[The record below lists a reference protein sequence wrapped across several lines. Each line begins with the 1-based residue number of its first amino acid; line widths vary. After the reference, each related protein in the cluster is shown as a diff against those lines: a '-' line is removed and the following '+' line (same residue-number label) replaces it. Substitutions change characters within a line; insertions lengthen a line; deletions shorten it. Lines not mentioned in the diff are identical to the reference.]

1 MNIHVAALRRLLV
14 GWLIIA
20 AVVGGAGYWLGL
32 RQISVQLTNLA
43 QAEVDRL
50 APLIVKRINGSRVQ
64 IAELQNMAEEYKLGG
79 FVSIEVFDRR
89 GKRVA
94 EKRDLEVSPAVAA
107 ITTTLMSRTVSSD
120 SVSVKRV
127 SANGIEAIRLSVP
140 LYDEAAVVAG
150 HVEGVYVVPPE
161 RVAELRRQVQ
171 ELVMVALF
179 VTLFTTV
186 LLYPFII
193 SLDRRVQSEARRILR
208 GNLDLMGVLG
218 SAIAKRDAETN
229 SHNYRVTLYAVHLAE
244 RVGMSADEIRSLICG
259 AFLHDLGKIGIADEI
274 LRKPGPLS
282 QEEFSAMRQHV
293 TLGLEIASHSE
304 WLHQAVDVIACHHE
318 WFDGSG
324 YPTGLAGDRIP
335 LAARVFAIVD
345 VFDALASQRH
355 YKARLPLN
363 EALAV
368 LHGQAGTH
376 FDPLLLAEFSVIA
389 PDLYIETEQLGD
401 EALQKRLG
409 DLLTHFWSNGNWFG
423 TVRHRFGW
431 IAELRLAWRRLGHAT
446 PESGNVS

>member
-32 RQISVQLTNLA
+32 GQISKQLTSLA
-43 QAEVDRL
+43 QNEVNRL
-50 APLIVKRINGSRVQ
+50 TPLIVKRINGNRVQ

-94 EKRDLEVSPAVAA
+94 EKRDPDVSPAVGEVVR
-107 ITTTLMSRTVSSD
+107 ILMSRTLNDD
-120 SVSVKRV
+120 SLSAVRV
-127 SANGIEAIRLSVP
+127 SENGIEAIRLSVP
-140 LYDEAAVVAG
+140 LLDETETVG
-150 HVEGVYVVPPE
+150 HVEGIYVVPPE
-161 RVAELRRQVQ
+161 RVAELHRQVQ
-171 ELVMVALF
+171 QLVIVALF

-229 SHNYRVTLYAVHLAE
+229 SHNYRVTLYAVRLAE
-244 RVGMSADEIRSLICG
+244 RAGMSADEIRSLICG

-282 QEEFSAMRQHV
+282 EQEYAVMRQHV

-324 YPTGLAGDRIP
+324 YPAGLAGDRIP

-355 YKARLPLN
+355 YKARLPLS
-363 EALAV
+363 EALA
-368 LHGQAGTH
+368 LMRDQAGTH
-376 FDPLLLAEFSVIA
+376 FDPILLTEFSTIA
-389 PDLYIETEQLGD
+389 ADLYLETEQLGVD
-401 EALQKRLG
+401 ELQKRLG
-409 DLLTHFWSNGNWFG
+409 DLLTHFWNTGNWFG
-423 TVRHRFGW
+423 TARQRLGW
-431 IAELRLAWRRLGHAT
+431 LAELRLAWRRLRNSAPDGA
-446 PESGNVS
+446 SVN

>member
-50 APLIVKRINGSRVQ
+50 APLIIKRINGSRVQ

-107 ITTTLMSRTVSSD
+107 ITATLMSRTVSSD
-120 SVSVKRV
+120 SVSAKRV

-140 LYDEAAVVAG
+140 LYDEMAVVAG

-161 RVAELRRQVQ
+161 RVDELRRQVQ

-282 QEEFSAMRQHV
+282 QEEYSAMRRHV

-324 YPTGLAGDRIP
+324 YPAGLAGDRIP

-363 EALAV
+363 EALAL
-368 LHGQAGTH
+368 LHEQSGTH
-376 FDPLLLAEFSVIA
+376 FDPLLLAHFSAIA
-389 PDLYIETEQLGD
+389 PDLYAETEQLGD

-409 DLLTHFWSNGNWFG
+409 DLLTHFWSTGNWFG
-423 TVRHRFGW
+423 TARHRFGW
-431 IAELRLAWRRLGHAT
+431 IAELRLAWRRLRNAA
-446 PESGNVS
+446 PESGNVG